1 MKSTWV
7 VTLFLASW
15 ALVSAYGRAASG
27 TDAEVQ
33 SVADIGA
40 ELIAGNYEKAAAD
53 AQKFLRTAEDEDAA
67 TEARRILAVSLRKQG
82 KWREAAGAYQ
92 ALSRQFPKGSDD
104 RLRYAATSDVLLAS
118 PKGVYKG
125 TDEKQKLSDDA
136 ALKAALAK
144 WATFRCTRLSSYCQR
159 LGRARSPQDVVRIIL
174 PAAEE
179 ARGIFLV
186 GPDTPPDEA
195 HRVAKTAGQ
204 KLELIKKRVCAG
216 KPWRRSWAGR
226 SGARPPPS
234 APKAAHA
241 RTTTGNWRP
250 STSSRSTRRLS
261 GTRGNPHGRPAG
273 ARVRCAAGG
282 AVRDGRVGPAG
293 MTGGRGARH
302 SRRAAVRWSSR

>member
-204 KLELIKKRVCAG
+204 KLELIKKRVCAVLEQ
-216 KPWRRSWAGR
+216 KLQKYQPKMKRPWSFTNVEKKDIKKTNELCLQMADTEVAFRETLAAFVGGSEWSEAAALRSE
-226 SGARPPPS
+226 SSARQNDYRQL
-234 APKAAHA
+234 AAEYVVPEYE
-241 RTTTGNWRP
+241 TIEWD
-250 STSSRSTRRLS
+250 S
-261 GTRGNPHGRPAG
+261 
-273 ARVRCAAGG
+273 
-282 AVRDGRVGPAG
+282 
-293 MTGGRGARH
+293 
-302 SRRAAVRWSSR
+302 W